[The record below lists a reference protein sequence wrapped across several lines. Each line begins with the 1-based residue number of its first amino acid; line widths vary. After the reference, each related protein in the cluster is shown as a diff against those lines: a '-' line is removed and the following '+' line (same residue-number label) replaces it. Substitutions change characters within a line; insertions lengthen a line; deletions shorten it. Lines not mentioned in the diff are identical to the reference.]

1 LARFIGARLL
11 QTVLALLAASM
22 IVFVLVRLSGDPV
35 DLIAP
40 DRATE
45 ADRAALRA
53 YLGLDR
59 SLPEQYLSFIGRFL
73 AGDLGDSIRARIP
86 VTELISERVGA
97 TIVLAVAAIGLAFLI
112 AVPAGVLA
120 ARRRGTRV
128 DTLARG
134 FAVLGQATP
143 QFWLGQVL
151 VLLLAV
157 RLGWFPTAG
166 WKEPS
171 SLVLPALTLGWW
183 AAAGIMRLT
192 RSSMLDVLSTDYIKF
207 AKVKGVPARR
217 VTWRHGFRNAILPVV
232 TFSSLLLVTMLGGT
246 VVVETVFAWP
256 GLGSLLIKSVEGR
269 DYPVVQALVLGGA
282 VLYIV
287 MNFVV
292 DIAYAVLDPRIRV
305 AS

>member
-1 LARFIGARLL
+1 LL
-11 QTVLALLAASM
+11 QMVLALLAASM

-59 SLPEQYLSFIGRFL
+59 SLPEQYLSFIRRFL